1 MPGFSKLEFQ
11 VITEQGSVLL
21 NSFNQL
27 HHHGNI
33 LSDCTLSISGVE
45 FPIHKCFLAACSPYF
60 LALFTSDMREKS
72 SSLIKIG
79 GITSNTFQVV
89 LDFLYSGHI
98 SLDESVITEVYAAAK
113 LFQLD
118 LLQKVCFDYFVNQL
132 CTSNCIGIWKYA
144 RTYNDTFLEK
154 SAWEYMVAHFIE
166 LVRCEEFLTLE
177 LPNVYKL
184 LSSDDLEVSGEM
196 DTYSAVVAWLNHNF
210 TSRKQSIMSLVTCV
224 RFPLLPLSSL
234 NSLLTTDDLIASD
247 RSLKDILIQAKN
259 AQRLRSTKSRQKSAP
274 SFRKTNLTPRRSR
287 QRLSVVG
294 GYSGNFVK
302 VCETYDDIT
311 GSWLANKLEVT
322 PCEHIH
328 WIGVIGYR
336 IYAIGGNSLVNMN
349 LVFSMFTPHAS
360 SLLQTTALSKEWECE
375 ATLPSDCSSMEFC
388 TMDDCIYG
396 CGQMAL
402 DGSGDSVYG
411 LIRYDPGTGNMEYLT
426 TLPTPRVSMSF
437 LGYDG
442 ILYLIGGMHPDT
454 GAILSLFEGYNPN
467 AGCWKSYPD
476 MKIGR
481 YHSGAAALDGRI
493 YSFGGIGDDEGEV
506 NTLLSV
512 VECFSLDTLQWTSVE
527 PLLSAKAS
535 IASCSWRG
543 KIYCIGGET
552 AEEVHTTDV
561 FSFNP
566 VDGVWHRLK
575 MLEHSRLQP
584 CLIVT

>member
-11 VITEQGSVLL
+11 VATEQASVLL

-33 LSDCTLSISGVE
+33 LSDCTLSISGIE

-60 LALFTSDMREKS
+60 QALFTSEMREKS

-79 GITSNTFQVV
+79 GVKPHAFQAV

-98 SLDESVITEVYAAAK
+98 SLDESIITEVYPAAK

-118 LLQKVCFDYFVNQL
+118 LLQKVCCDYFVNQL

-144 RTYNDTFLEK
+144 QTYNDMFLEK
-154 SAWEYMVAHFIE
+154 LAWEYMVAHFVE
-166 LVRCEEFLTLE
+166 LVRCEEFLSLE
-177 LPNVYKL
+177 LPNLRKL

-210 TSRKQSIMSLVTCV
+210 ASRKQSIMSLVTCV

-234 NSLLTTDDLIASD
+234 NSLLSSDDTITSD
-247 RSLKDILIQAKN
+247 RRLKDVLIQAKN
-259 AQRLRSTKSRQKSAP
+259 AQRLRSTKSRQKSTP
-274 SFRKTNLTPRRSR
+274 SFHKTNLTTRRSQ

-311 GSWLANKLEVT
+311 GSWLVDKFEVT

-336 IYAIGGNSLVNMN
+336 IYAIGGNSLLDIN

-360 SLLQTTALSKEWECE
+360 TLLQTTALGKEWECE

-388 TMDDCIYG
+388 TMNECIYG
-396 CGQMAL
+396 CGQMTL
-402 DGSGDSVYG
+402 DGESVYG
-411 LIRYDPGTGNMEYLT
+411 LICYDPGTGTLEYLT

-437 LGYDG
+437 LGYNG

-454 GAILSLFEGYNPN
+454 GAVLSLFEGYNPN
-467 AGCWKSYPD
+467 TACWEHYPD
-476 MKIGR
+476 MKVGR
-481 YHSGAAALDGRI
+481 YHSGAAALSGCI
-493 YSFGGIGDDEGEV
+493 YSFGGIGDGEGEV
-506 NTLLSV
+506 NTLLSL
-512 VECFSLDTLQWTSVE
+512 VECFSVNTLQWTSLE
-527 PLLSAKAS
+527 PLPSAKAAV
-535 IASCSWRG
+535 ASCTWRG

-552 AEEVHTTDV
+552 TEEVHTTDV

-575 MLEHSRLQP
+575 TFKHSRLHP
-584 CLIVT
+584 YLIVT